1 MAYSVGG
8 TVSQTVGAT
17 SVAGATYTLTV
28 DVGYRSDNDFT
39 LPTEELIVGGVTTDA
54 TGTAPTIGNWAAY
67 TATYTAPTSGLAISI
82 DLVANAPLEADWDNV
97 SLTDNIGGVVPE
109 LSTWVMMLAGF
120 AGLAGVALRR
130 RRAVAA

>member
-1 MAYSVGG
+1 VPRFGG
-8 TVSQTVGAT
+8 
-17 SVAGATYTLTV
+17 
-28 DVGYRSDNDFT
+28 FF
-39 LPTEELIVGGVTTDA
+39 TTDA